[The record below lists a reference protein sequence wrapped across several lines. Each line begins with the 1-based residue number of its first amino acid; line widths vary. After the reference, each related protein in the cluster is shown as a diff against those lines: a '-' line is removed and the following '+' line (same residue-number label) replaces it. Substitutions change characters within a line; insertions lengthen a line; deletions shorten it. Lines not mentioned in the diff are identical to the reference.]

1 MSTYIPVN
9 ADEWVKMVQ
18 ATKLAAELMVENER
32 LRSKLN
38 FSQSI
43 SETCKQLYEGE
54 TITVQGA
61 ISSGKT
67 ILSCPCQCEQLTAE
81 NERLRKAGDRLA
93 SAIIIF
99 EMMSEEDRVQRL
111 ADWQSAKEGR
121 DAK

>member
-32 LRSKLN
+32 LR
-38 FSQSI
+38 
-43 SETCKQLYEGE
+43 
-54 TITVQGA
+54 
-61 ISSGKT
+61 
-67 ILSCPCQCEQLTAE
+67 
-81 NERLRKAGDRLA
+81 KAGDRLA
-93 SAIIIF
+93 SATIIF

-111 ADWQSAKEGR
+111 AAWKAAKEGR

>member
-1 MSTYIPVN
+1 MSTTYIPVN

-32 LRSKLN
+32 LR
-38 FSQSI
+38 
-43 SETCKQLYEGE
+43 
-54 TITVQGA
+54 
-61 ISSGKT
+61 
-67 ILSCPCQCEQLTAE
+67 
-81 NERLRKAGDRLA
+81 KAGDRLA
-93 SAIIIF
+93 SATIIF